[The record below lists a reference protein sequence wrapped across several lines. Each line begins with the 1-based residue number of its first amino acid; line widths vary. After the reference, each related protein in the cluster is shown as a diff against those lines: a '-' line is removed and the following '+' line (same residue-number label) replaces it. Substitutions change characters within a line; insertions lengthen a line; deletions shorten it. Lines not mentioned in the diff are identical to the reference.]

1 VTIIPDAS
9 VAVELLLRTPLGEN
23 LARRLKG
30 ATLVAPAL
38 IDCEVLAVMRKL
50 VLGKEIRAER
60 AAAGL
65 DLSLWPVRRLAA
77 AALLREAWSLRHNVN
92 AYDAFY
98 VAAARLY
105 QAQLLTADVP
115 SPERHGWGLSSRT
128 CACTR
133 KPTVMTMV

>member
-1 VTIIPDAS
+1 MKIVPDAS

-38 IDCEVLAVMRKL
+38 IDCEVLAVLRKL
-50 VLGKEIRAER
+50 VLRKEIRAER
-60 AAAGL
+60 AAAAL
-65 DLSLWPVRRLAA
+65 DDLPLWPVRRLAA
-77 AALLREAWSLRHNVN
+77 TDLLREAWSLRHNVN

-105 QAQLLTADVP
+105 DAQVLTADGP
-115 SPERHGWGLSSRT
+115 LARAPGLGVVIENVRL
-128 CACTR
+128 
-133 KPTVMTMV
+133 